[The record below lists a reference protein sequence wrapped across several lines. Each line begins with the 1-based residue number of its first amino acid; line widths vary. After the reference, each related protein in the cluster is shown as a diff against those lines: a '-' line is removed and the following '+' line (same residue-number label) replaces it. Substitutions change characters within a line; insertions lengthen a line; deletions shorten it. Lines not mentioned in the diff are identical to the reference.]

1 MKRLLLFFVLFLTP
15 GMELCL
21 FASSSSGE
29 GVSLFY
35 HDTIL
40 CSECA
45 GTAYL
50 YDIDISD
57 WRPISYLEC
66 KNTPK
71 YNDTALER
79 NINKFYK
86 CLKCHIEIEK
96 ETIENKVICD
106 HP

>member
-50 YDIDISD
+50 YDIDIS
-57 WRPISYLEC
+57 
-66 KNTPK
+66 
-71 YNDTALER
+71 
-79 NINKFYK
+79 F
-86 CLKCHIEIEK
+86 
-96 ETIENKVICD
+96 
-106 HP
+106 